1 MTPSNKNSYSTIIAR
16 ASLLLC
22 AGAAVVAMTVGVG
35 AVESKSVVDSS
46 NSLAL
51 DPVVFGSSAGKSGLK
66 SAPASWSSRPNV
78 RWNARFDLNGRF
90 LV

>member
-1 MTPSNKNSYSTIIAR
+1 MTPSNKTSSSTIIAR

-22 AGAAVVAMTVGVG
+22 AGVAVVAMTVGVG
-35 AVESKSVVDSS
+35 AVESKAVVDSS
-46 NSLAL
+46 NSIAL
-51 DPVVFGSSAGKSGLK
+51 DPVVFGSSSGKSGLK

-78 RWNARFDLNGRF
+78 RWNARFDSNGRF